1 MFVISELEKK
11 YGWDKLNSWRIL
23 LLNAGGQSQR
33 MPSASVLGKIF
44 GALPVGDP
52 MYQMLDIK
60 LASYLPFVKRMAP
73 GIFHGPSDTIE
84 VYDLG
89 KVTEG
94 APSWDFKQAG
104 FTALAH
110 PSTLKIG
117 TGHGVYVLEGNG
129 VTKHSVE
136 QRVCLEVL
144 QKPSVETMRVK
155 NAVVSDSNREDTD
168 KDFVYTDSAFFFD
181 YDVAKKLM
189 EFYRKEMPLNCEID
203 AYGDFLQALG
213 PKATAAYTKDTKNV
227 GTVEN
232 NLVAMR
238 EKIYHLLKGTPL
250 TVVALNESE
259 FHHFGTIAECLDHF
273 CSGDHLG
280 KTMNFK
286 KWVSGKVTS
295 SSMNNDVDDGP
306 TKPKK
311 AKVQD
316 EGQDILGCV
325 MMSALHKNSTVH
337 NRCIIEYC
345 NFEIPVDVGNNCL
358 ISNCEVKAQDVNN
371 RDKLTCPS
379 STFMHTVPLSFQ
391 GKTKYA
397 TVLFANDDNLKK
409 KSPLKEAGE
418 LTYFGKSLKEVFAD
432 AGIILNADTFT
443 NDDNSAASL
452 WTMKLF
458 PLMDTMSWSF
468 LSAIKQV
475 EALRNGS
482 KWPTT
487 NEPRVSM
494 ADIMKMKDVST
505 MLEYRNKL
513 KALISE

>member
-1 MFVISELEKK
+1 MYVISELEKK
-11 YGWDKLNSWRIL
+11 YGWDKLSSWRIL

-33 MPSASVLGKIF
+33 LPSASVLGKIF
-44 GALPVGDP
+44 GALPVGHP

-60 LASYLPFVKRMAP
+60 LASYLPFAKRMAP

-89 KVTEG
+89 NITEG
-94 APSWDFKQAG
+94 APSWDFKQPG

-129 VTKHSVE
+129 MTKHPVE

-144 QKPSVETMRVK
+144 QKPSVETMQVK
-155 NAVVSDSNREDTD
+155 NAVVNDTSRGDSGE
-168 KDFVYTDSAFFFD
+168 DFVYTDSAFYFD
-181 YDVAKKLM
+181 YSVARKLM

-273 CSGDHLG
+273 CSGDQLG
-280 KTMNFK
+280 KKMSFR
-286 KWVSGKVTS
+286 KWVSGKVIS
-295 SSMNNDVDDGP
+295 SSLNTDGDDGP

-311 AKVQD
+311 ARVQD
-316 EGQDILGCV
+316 DAQNILGCV
-325 MMSALHKNSTVH
+325 MMSALHKNSTIH
-337 NRCIIEYC
+337 NRCVIEYC
-345 NFEIPVDVGNNCL
+345 NFEIPVDVGSDCL
-358 ISNCEVKAQDVNN
+358 ISNCEVKAEDDKN
-371 RDKLTCPS
+371 RDKLICPS
-379 STFMHTVPLSFQ
+379 GSFMHTVPLSFQ

-397 TVLFANDDNLKK
+397 TVVFASNDNLKK
-409 KSPLKEAGE
+409 KTSLKEAGE
-418 LTYFGKSLKEVFAD
+418 LTYFGKSLKEVFD
-432 AGIILNADTFT
+432 GAGIALDTDAFR
-443 NDDNSAASL
+443 NDGNSTASL

-458 PLMDTMSWSF
+458 PLVDTMSCSF
-468 LSAIKQV
+468 HLAIKQV
-475 EALRNGS
+475 EALHNGS
-482 KWPTT
+482 KWPTS

-494 ADIMKMKDVST
+494 ADVMKMKDVST

-513 KALISE
+513 SALISE